1 MCADVSLLT
10 LMLVVVSVVAGDLV
24 LENMVMRT
32 KKFRYTDKSDTDTLV
47 MTSYLAVHKITRPPV
62 RWWGVGYWRGRS
74 SLQGEVVIMA
84 ARNCVQAEGQ
94 SIVTLS
100 QHVRFMSHIIG
111 QWPPNTKHD
120 HILLEKDLQ

>member
-1 MCADVSLLT
+1 MCADVSLVT

-32 KKFRYTDKSDTDTLV
+32 KKFRYADKSDTDTDLV

-74 SLQGEVVIMA
+74 SLQGEVIIVA
-84 ARNCVQAEGQ
+84 HNGVQAEGQ
-94 SIVTLS
+94 CMVTLS
-100 QHVRFMSHIIG
+100 QHVRFFSHLIG
-111 QWPPNTKHD
+111 QGPPNTDQDKWFIH
-120 HILLEKDLQ
+120 